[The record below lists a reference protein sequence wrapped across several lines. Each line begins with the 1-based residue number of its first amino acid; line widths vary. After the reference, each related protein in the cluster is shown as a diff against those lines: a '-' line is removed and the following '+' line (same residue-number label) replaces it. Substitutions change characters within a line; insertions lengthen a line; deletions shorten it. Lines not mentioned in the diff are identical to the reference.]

1 MIYKSYLVEGNI
13 KILQNNINLFYGE
26 NLGLKNDLKFII
38 KKNYKEFKIIRF
50 FEDELL
56 KNNNL
61 LLQEISNG
69 SLFDEK
75 KIIFIEQVSDKI
87 TNLIEGLEIKSDDEK
102 IFLFSD
108 ILEKRSK
115 LRNFFEKSKKHGV
128 SACYPDNEISIKSII
143 QKKLKEFQGLSATN
157 INLILDNSNLDRVKL
172 NNEIDKIH
180 LFFSNKVL
188 ITEKLEKLLNTKNN
202 QDFNILKDEALLG
215 NKSKTNK
222 LLSDTTL
229 EEDKNIF
236 YLNTINQRLGRL
248 FQVSKS
254 KEKSIEKAIEDLK
267 PPIFWKD
274 KKNFLEQAKKW
285 DQSKIRSLLRKT
297 YEIEVKIKSNN
308 QINKNFIIKNL
319 IVDICESANAS

>member
-38 KKNYKEFKIIRF
+38 KTNYKEFKIIRF

-69 SLFDEK
+69 SLFEEK

-236 YLNTINQRLGRL
+236 YLNTINQRVGRL

-274 KKNFLEQAKKW
+274 KKNFFEQAKKW

-308 QINKNFIIKNL
+308 QINKNLLIKNL

>member
-13 KILQNNINLFYGE
+13 NILQNNINLFYGE

-69 SLFDEK
+69 SLFEEK

-87 TNLIEGLEIKSDDEK
+87 ADLIEGLEIKSDDEK
-102 IFLFSD
+102 IFLFSEV
-108 ILEKRSK
+108 LEKKSK

-157 INLILDNSNLDRVKL
+157 INLISDNINLDRVKL

-229 EEDKNIF
+229 EEDKNIY

-254 KEKSIEKAIEDLK
+254 KRKSIEMAIEDLK

-274 KKNFLEQAKKW
+274 KRNFLEQAKKW
-285 DQSKIRSLLRKT
+285 DQSKIRSLLEKT
-297 YEIEVKIKSNN
+297 YDIEVKIKSNN
-308 QINKNFIIKNL
+308 QINKNLLIKNL

>member
-69 SLFDEK
+69 SLFEEK

-87 TNLIEGLEIKSDDEK
+87 ADLIEGLEIKSDDEK
-102 IFLFSD
+102 IFLFSEV
-108 ILEKRSK
+108 LEKKSK

-157 INLILDNSNLDRVKL
+157 INLISDNINLDRVKL
-172 NNEIDKIH
+172 NNEIGKIH

-229 EEDKNIF
+229 EEDKNIY

-254 KEKSIEKAIEDLK
+254 KRKSIEMAIEDLK

-274 KKNFLEQAKKW
+274 KRNFLEQAKKW
-285 DQSKIRSLLRKT
+285 DQSKIRSLLEKT
-297 YEIEVKIKSNN
+297 YDIEVKIKSNN
-308 QINKNFIIKNL
+308 QINKNLLIKNL